1 MQSVVLVWH
10 GTEAT
15 KNIKMASLATIFYFA
30 NLTVQ
35 PTHWAF
41 SPIHWV
47 LILATV
53 SLFRVMHCSLGQ
65 LFKHSTLVKFVI
77 APAKSL
83 KHCFVL
89 SLIVV
94 LCSISIQSAPLKLWN
109 HLEKPH
115 RHCLNYHHS
124 LFILSAQSGWAINFS
139 RPSWLNINRNTN
151 WSE

>member
-1 MQSVVLVWH
+1 MPELQTNPSVNMRSVVLVCWKYV
-10 GTEAT
+10 TWNNR
-15 KNIKMASLATIFYFA
+15 KSRCSLQLSLFLPISLYNQLNEYF
-30 NLTVQ
+30 LC
-35 PTHWAF
+35 
-41 SPIHWV
+41 
-47 LILATV
+47 LLATV
-53 SLFRVMHCSLGQ
+53 SLFSVMHCSLGQ

-124 LFILSAQSGWAINFS
+124 LFILSAQSG
-139 RPSWLNINRNTN
+139 
-151 WSE
+151 